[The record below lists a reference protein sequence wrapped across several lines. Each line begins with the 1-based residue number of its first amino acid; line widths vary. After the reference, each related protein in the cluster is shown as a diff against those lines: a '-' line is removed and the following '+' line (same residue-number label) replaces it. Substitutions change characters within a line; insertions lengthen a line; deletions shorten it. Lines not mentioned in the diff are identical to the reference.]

1 MNYNERRQCEGIGPP
16 PMAPAVYPTPK
27 VQDMGKCVGKWTYFW
42 TKNHGNRWVYVL
54 QTGLTQS
61 SQTQQ
66 MIPFVWGCTPD
77 KVFAVAL
84 DEILNFLIFER

>member
-1 MNYNERRQCEGIGPP
+1 MNLNEQRQCEGIGPP
-16 PMAPAVYPTPK
+16 PIAPATYPTTT

-42 TKNHGNRWVYVL
+42 TRNYGDIWVYVL

-66 MIPFVWGCTPD
+66 MVPFVFGCTPD
-77 KVFAVAL
+77 KNFAVTL
-84 DEILNFLIFER
+84 DEIFNFVIFER